1 MKKLELGVIM
11 KKIFKKKSVL
21 IIVIFALV
29 VILYQIQFYIFPVSI
44 KYNKYG
50 AKVNVVLTAA
60 ESKNIK
66 KILKNAVP
74 ASKSSCGFNF
84 DVSINIGTK
93 VYLIA
98 QDGCASYQYF
108 FRFYDISSEDI
119 DYIHNIFDKYG
130 GKGFHS

>member
-1 MKKLELGVIM
+1 M

-21 IIVIFALV
+21 IIVICVLA
-29 VILYQIQFYIFPVSI
+29 VIFYQIQFYIFPVSI

-50 AKVNVVLTAA
+50 ADVSAVLTAE

-66 KILKNAVP
+66 DILKNAEP
-74 ASKSSCGFNF
+74 SGNLSCGFNF
-84 DVSINIGTK
+84 DVSIKIGTR

-108 FRFYDISSEDI
+108 LRY
-119 DYIHNIFDKYG
+119 NIYSIKQV
-130 GKGFHS
+130 

>member
-1 MKKLELGVIM
+1 M

-21 IIVIFALV
+21 IIVICVLA
-29 VILYQIQFYIFPVSI
+29 VIFYQIQFYIFPVSI

-50 AKVNVVLTAA
+50 ADVSAVLTAE

-66 KILKNAVP
+66 DILKNAEP
-74 ASKSSCGFNF
+74 SGNLSCGFK
-84 DVSINIGTK
+84 IGTR

-108 FRFYDISSEDI
+108 LRYYDISNEDI
-119 DYIHNIFDKYG
+119 DYIHDIFDKYG
-130 GKGFHS
+130 GKGFNS

>member
-1 MKKLELGVIM
+1 M

-21 IIVIFALV
+21 IIVICVLA
-29 VILYQIQFYIFPVSI
+29 VIFYQIQFYIFPVSI

-50 AKVNVVLTAA
+50 ADVSAVLTAE

-66 KILKNAVP
+66 DILKNAEP
-74 ASKSSCGFNF
+74 SGNLSCGFNF
-84 DVSINIGTK
+84 DVSIKIGTR

-108 FRFYDISSEDI
+108 LRYYDISNEDI
-119 DYIHNIFDKYG
+119 DYIYDIFDKYG
-130 GKGFHS
+130 GKGFNS